1 MRECDLIA
9 TSFLREQAAAAK
21 LGQTIDLAQLAEGKS
36 NVKKLAKR
44 TATSGSTDSY
54 DPFGL
59 LKKKPSKEGGNS
71 HSVIREGS
79 HSGSDGSQE
88 REREREQER
97 ERDPSQA
104 DGGNEKTNREEGDRP
119 RQRGRPPKK
128 RAPSESKENTPSK
141 KKGKWGSDRRS
152 GTYGS
157 GHHSGRNYDDP
168 LNWSIDAVHK
178 YIKNSDCSVFATLL
192 KEQVCN

>member
-1 MRECDLIA
+1 MQL
-9 TSFLREQAAAAK
+9 FFHREQAAAAK

-59 LKKKPSKEGGNS
+59 LKKKPSKEGGNNQ
-71 HSVIREGS
+71 SVIREGS
-79 HSGSDGSQE
+79 QSGSDGSQ
-88 REREREQER
+88 

-104 DGGNEKTNREEGDRP
+104 DGGNEGTNREEGDSRP
-119 RQRGRPPKK
+119 KQRGRPPKK

-141 KKGKWGSDRRS
+141 KKGKWGGDRKS
-152 GTYGS
+152 GTYAS

-168 LNWSIDAVHK
+168 LSWSIDTVHK

>member
-1 MRECDLIA
+1 M
-9 TSFLREQAAAAK
+9 
-21 LGQTIDLAQLAEGKS
+21 
-36 NVKKLAKR
+36 KKLAKR

-79 HSGSDGSQE
+79 QSGSDGSQE
-88 REREREQER
+88 RERERER
-97 ERDPSQA
+97 ERDSSQA
-104 DGGNEKTNREEGDRP
+104 EGGNEGANREEGDRP
-119 RQRGRPPKK
+119 KQRGRPPKK

-141 KKGKWGSDRRS
+141 KKGKYGSDRKS
-152 GTYGS
+152 DIYTT
-157 GHHSGRNYDDP
+157 GHHSGRSYDDP
-168 LNWSIDAVHK
+168 LNWSIDTVHK

-192 KEQVCN
+192 KEQVCY